1 MAKAPQPPKAS
12 SNISPAVLI
21 AGAIVVIALLAFSF
35 SRTMRTPTASASIP
49 SSGTEMAAQPSVP
62 SATATQAGEI
72 PPSFPPVASPR
83 AGSGVPPPA
92 IQPPITTAAPPTQI
106 SLAAVPRIKP
116 RELLQK
122 LGAKQVTIID
132 VRDADSYKAR
142 HIPGSLHIPLSYIAG
157 EVPYLPKDKLI
168 VTYCT

>member
-21 AGAIVVIALLAFSF
+21 AGAIVVVALLVFSF
-35 SRTMRTPTASASIP
+35 SRTMRTPAAS
-49 SSGTEMAAQPSVP
+49 TEMAAQPSVP
-62 SATATQAGEI
+62 SATAAQASEI
-72 PPSFPPVASPR
+72 PSTFPPVASPG
-83 AGSGVPPPA
+83 AGGGVPPA
-92 IQPPITTAAPPTQI
+92 SIQPPITTEASPTQI
-106 SLAAVPRIKP
+106 SLAAVPRIRP
-116 RELLQK
+116 AELLQK
-122 LGAKQVTIID
+122 LETKQVTIID

>member
-1 MAKAPQPPKAS
+1 MAKAPQSLKAS

-21 AGAIVVIALLAFSF
+21 AGAIVVVALLAFSF
-35 SRTMRTPTASASIP
+35 SRTMRAPAAPASIP

-72 PPSFPPVASPR
+72 PSSFPPGASPR
-83 AGSGVPPPA
+83 AGSGVPSAA
-92 IQPPITTAAPPTQI
+92 IQPPIETAAPPTQGAI
-106 SLAAVPRIKP
+106 AAVPRIKAG
-116 RELLQK
+116 ELLQK
-122 LGAKQVTIID
+122 YEAKQVTIID
-132 VRDADSYKAR
+132 VRDVDSYKAR

-157 EVPYLPKDKLI
+157 EVSYLPKDKPI